1 VEPDR
6 DRLGCFLSVSPR
18 SWTGRG
24 LYWISDVRAFVH
36 VPPTMNGIGHVFCI
50 LWIHA
55 STARTRHLALPGFF
69 FSSFCCLFRRRPAPW
84 MYQSVVSGE
93 EMLCTHC
100 FAHRATARRVIRSE
114 GGRTYAIVK
123 LDTSALFDHRWMD
136 GYWGTAPACAVA
148 DCLCCRA
155 EQSRAEQSRAE
166 QSRAEQMESKS
177 VYSDESV
184 VICGGMGRGESSTPH
199 IHVRHQR
206 IIFRT
211 NQRQQP
217 PMQVMQCHTYN
228 AMTMPHNSYALS
240 MPRNTTRHPQNL
252 CKTS

>member
-1 VEPDR
+1 
-6 DRLGCFLSVSPR
+6 
-18 SWTGRG
+18 
-24 LYWISDVRAFVH
+24 
-36 VPPTMNGIGHVFCI
+36 MNGIGHVFCI
-50 LWIHA
+50 LWTHA

-69 FSSFCCLFRRRPAPW
+69 FLSFCWLFRRRPTPW

-100 FAHRATARRVIRSE
+100 FAHRATARCVICSE
-114 GGRTYAIVK
+114 RGRTYAIVK
-123 LDTSALFDHRWMD
+123 LDMSDLFDHGRMD

-148 DCLCCRA
+148 DCLFCRA
-155 EQSRAEQSRAE
+155 EQ
-166 QSRAEQMESKS
+166 MNSKLVCSDRS
-177 VYSDESV
+177 VA
-184 VICGGMGRGESSTPH
+184 ICGGMGRGESSTPH
-199 IHVRHQR
+199 IYMRHQR

-228 AMTMPHNSYALS
+228 AMTMPPNSCALS
-240 MPRNTTRHPQNL
+240 MPRNTTRQPQNL